1 VSRNDYFL
9 DPRAVRR
16 SFDRASATFDAASVV
31 HAEIRNRL
39 LERLDVVRLEPAV
52 VLDLGCA
59 TGHVSRA
66 LGRRYRRAQIV
77 ALDFSTRMLAQ
88 ARHQQPFWHPF
99 ERVAGDARALPL
111 GTASVDLVASNLML
125 QWCDEPDAVLA
136 EVRRVL
142 RRPGLFTFTTL
153 GPDTLKELRAAWR
166 ESDDAPHVHAFID
179 MHDLGDALM
188 RAGFA
193 EPVMDTERLTI
204 TYRSLDA
211 LLRELKASGS
221 HNALATRRRGLTT
234 RAQLTK
240 LQHAAQSRM
249 RGDVMPVSIEVV
261 YGHAWAGEPRRPREA
276 GGEVRIPL
284 TALKGGRPRA

>member
-1 VSRNDYFL
+1 MTNDFRL
-9 DPRAVRR
+9 DPRAIRR
-16 SFDRASATFDAASVV
+16 AFDRASATFDAASGV

-66 LGRRYRRAQIV
+66 LRRRYRKAQVV

-111 GTASVDLVASNLML
+111 RTASVDLVASNLML
-125 QWCDEPDAVLA
+125 QWCNEPDAVLA

-142 RRPGLFTFTTL
+142 KVPGLFTFTTL

-166 ESDDAPHVHAFID
+166 EIDEAPHVHAFID

-211 LLRELKASGS
+211 LLQELKASGS

-240 LQHAAQSRM
+240 LQRAAQARM
-249 RGDVMPVSIEVV
+249 RDDVVPVSIEVV
-261 YGHAWAGEPRRPREA
+261 YGHAWAGEPRRAREA